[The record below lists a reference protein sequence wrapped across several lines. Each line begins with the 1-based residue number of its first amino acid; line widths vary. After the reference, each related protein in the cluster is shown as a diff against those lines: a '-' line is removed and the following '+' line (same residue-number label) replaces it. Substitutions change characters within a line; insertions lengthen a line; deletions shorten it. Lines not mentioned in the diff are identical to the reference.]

1 MEDSQLDF
9 QLLGS
14 EYKLLVGYKGITFHL
29 IFDVKIDPILKA
41 QSVGVGH
48 ITNISSFLTYSS
60 AVSGDSVS
68 IYFLVV
74 TFN

>member
-1 MEDSQLDF
+1 MEDSQLYF

-14 EYKLLVGYKGITFHL
+14 EYKLLVGYKGITCHL

-48 ITNISSFLTYSS
+48 ITNISSFLTYSIV
-60 AVSGDSVS
+60 VSGDSVS

-74 TFN
+74 AFN